1 MIREIK
7 YRAKRIDRFEMKYRF
22 EGKIYDNPILT
33 F

>member
-7 YRAKRIDRFEMKYRF
+7 YRAKRIDRFEMTYRI